1 MPCSPSRS
9 IMSSSHSK
17 VYSPFEGSSQ
27 DHEKPPRVT
36 KLTPASAISRRSSAH
51 TSRGTAFQVG
61 FCTFVLSNYM
71 KTWPYEIYESAQLDG
86 ASVWRQYWQLTMP
99 LVRPALA
106 ALATLQVTWIYNEF
120 FWATVLLSRG
130 EKYPVTSALNN
141 LRGQF
146 FADTNLVAAG
156 SIIVALPVL
165 IVFFVLQKQFVAGLT
180 LGSTKG

>member
-1 MPCSPSRS
+1 M
-9 IMSSSHSK
+9 
-17 VYSPFEGSSQ
+17 
-27 DHEKPPRVT
+27 
-36 KLTPASAISRRSSAH
+36 
-51 TSRGTAFQVG
+51 
-61 FCTFVLSNYM
+61 
-71 KTWPYEIYESAQLDG
+71 
-86 ASVWRQYWQLTMP
+86 
-99 LVRPALA
+99 
-106 ALATLQVTWIYNEF
+106 TWIYNEF

-130 EKYPVTSALNN
+130 DKYPVTSALNN